1 MSMDLPAA
9 PKSHG
14 KVIPKLYPEDKIL
27 EEAERLINA
36 IKQPERWTLEHCKTI
51 AAYTLEINELKKQKE
66 AEQDA
71 AKKKRDERDFVPLPK
86 LFKELG
92 TFIKFFG
99 LDTRLRPLTLSRV
112 DVLTA
117 TIYYTIK

>member
-36 IKQPERWTLEHCKTI
+36 IKQPERWTLEHC
-51 AAYTLEINELKKQKE
+51 
-66 AEQDA
+66 
-71 AKKKRDERDFVPLPK
+71 
-86 LFKELG
+86 
-92 TFIKFFG
+92 
-99 LDTRLRPLTLSRV
+99 
-112 DVLTA
+112 
-117 TIYYTIK
+117 